1 MSASDSSEGNNLVR
15 WSGLIETCSSINE
28 MIGDGRVDQI
38 PPEIATNLLTCA
50 TLLYA
55 KDSMGGRRFHDVFL
69 QDVTVTPTDVVV
81 TVSAMLR
88 AADLNSFDLA
98 MWFTGRPPE
107 SRP

>member
-1 MSASDSSEGNNLVR
+1 MSASDSNKGDNLVC
-15 WSGLIETCSSINE
+15 WSGLIEACVSINE
-28 MIGDGRVDQI
+28 MIGDGRGDQI

-55 KDSMGGRRFHDVFL
+55 QNSRDVRRFHDVFL

-98 MWFTGRPPE
+98 MWFTARPPE
-107 SRP
+107 SRS